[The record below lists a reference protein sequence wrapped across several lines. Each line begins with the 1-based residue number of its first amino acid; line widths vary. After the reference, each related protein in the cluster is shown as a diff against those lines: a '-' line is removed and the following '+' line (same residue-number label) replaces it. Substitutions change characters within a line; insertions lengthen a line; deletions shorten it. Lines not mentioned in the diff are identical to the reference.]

1 VTLSAEQIV
10 ELSKR
15 FTLYDWS
22 AQSKVAPL
30 AVDHA
35 EGVYFF
41 TIDGTRYLDFNSQLM
56 GVNIG
61 HGDKR
66 VVDAIAKQGEKL
78 PYITPFAAYETR
90 ALLGQKLAS
99 LWPGDLEKT
108 FFTLG
113 GAEANENAI
122 RMAKAFTGRSK
133 VMVRY
138 RAYHGATYLTSN
150 LTGDPRRWAN
160 EQPPVPGIVRVFDP
174 YHGPDRAQE
183 TADEALD
190 RLEEQIMLEGP
201 GTIAAFILETVTG
214 TNGVLIPPEGYL
226 QGVRELCTRYGIV
239 MIADEIM
246 CGFGR
251 TGEWFAVN
259 HWDVVPDLLT
269 AAKGLT
275 SSYLPLGAVAISPA
289 IAHHFDENVF
299 YGGLTYNSHP
309 LSCAAALAAIDVL
322 EQDDLIGNAKRLEP
336 VMRRHHEE
344 LAANHPSVGL
354 HRNIGLFG
362 ILELVKDRES
372 MEAMSPYNVTNDTM
386 VAVNRALLERGLFT
400 MVRWNQIMTNPPLC
414 ITEEQL
420 QEGFEIIDEAL
431 VVADEATRSRV
442 RRPSA
447 PPTQR
452 AR

>member
-1 VTLSAEQIV
+1 MPLSADEVV

-15 FTLYDWS
+15 YTLYDWS
-22 AQSKVAPL
+22 AQSKILPMP
-30 AVDHA
+30 VDHA

-41 TIDGTRYLDFNSQLM
+41 TTDGTRYLDFNSQLM

-66 VVDAIAKQGEKL
+66 VIDAIAKQGATL
-78 PYITPFAAYETR
+78 PYVTPFAAYETR
-90 ALLGQKLAS
+90 ALLGRKLAE
-99 LWPGDLEKT
+99 LWPGDLEKS

-113 GAEANENAI
+113 GAEANENAV
-122 RMAKAFTGRSK
+122 RMAKAFTGREK
-133 VMVRY
+133 VLVRY
-138 RAYHGATYLTSN
+138 RSYHGATYLTAN

-160 EQPPVPGIVRVFDP
+160 ENPPVPGLVRVFDP
-174 YHGPDRAQE
+174 YHGPDRPQDSAEQ
-183 TADEALD
+183 ALD

-214 TNGVLIPPEGYL
+214 TNGVLIPPDGYL
-226 QGVRELCTRYGIV
+226 QGVRELCTRHGIV
-239 MIADEIM
+239 LIADEIM

-275 SSYLPLGAVAISPA
+275 SSYLPLGAVAISPS
-289 IAHHFDENVF
+289 IAAYFEENVF

-309 LSCAAALAAIDVL
+309 LSCAAALAAIGVL
-322 EQDDLIGNAKRLEP
+322 EEDDLIGNAKRLEP

-344 LAANHPSVGL
+344 LAAKHPSVGL

-362 ILELVKDRES
+362 ILELVRDRAT
-372 MEAMSPYNVTNDTM
+372 MEPMSPYNVTNETM
-386 VAVNRALLERGLFT
+386 VAVNRALLDRGLFT
-400 MVRWNQIMTNPPLC
+400 MVRWNGIMTNPPLC

-420 QEGFEIIDEAL
+420 AEGFAIIDEAL
-431 VVADEATRSRV
+431 AVADQAV
-442 RRPSA
+442 A
-447 PPTQR
+447 
-452 AR
+452 